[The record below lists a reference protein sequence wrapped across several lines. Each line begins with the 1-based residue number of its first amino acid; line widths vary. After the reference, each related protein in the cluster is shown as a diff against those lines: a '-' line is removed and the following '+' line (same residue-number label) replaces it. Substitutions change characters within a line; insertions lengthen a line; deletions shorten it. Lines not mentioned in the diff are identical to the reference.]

1 MTKQDDFKLLLNF
14 VHVSIVWADNN
25 RTADEITENLR
36 NLNKWQEDLKYRL
49 CEDKLTEEDVE
60 FYNERMET
68 IRKTL
73 TNELEKMNKV
83 LWKYTGNLSLIG
95 NQLCK
100 CSTMVGALVFHAID
114 ASSILVICS
123 KWFLSS
129 WLVEHETFNFGVD
142 GRRRQG
148 PQINWILYEII

>member
-14 VHVSIVWADNN
+14 VLVSIVSADNN

-83 LWKYTGNLSLIG
+83 L
-95 NQLCK
+95 
-100 CSTMVGALVFHAID
+100 
-114 ASSILVICS
+114 
-123 KWFLSS
+123 
-129 WLVEHETFNFGVD
+129 
-142 GRRRQG
+142 
-148 PQINWILYEII
+148 

>member
-14 VHVSIVWADNN
+14 VLVNIVSADNN
-25 RTADEITENLR
+25 KTADEITMNLR
-36 NLNKWQEDLKYRL
+36 SLDKWQEDLTYRL

-83 LWKYTGNLSLIG
+83 L
-95 NQLCK
+95 
-100 CSTMVGALVFHAID
+100 
-114 ASSILVICS
+114 
-123 KWFLSS
+123 
-129 WLVEHETFNFGVD
+129 
-142 GRRRQG
+142 
-148 PQINWILYEII
+148 